1 MRLHDKV
8 AIVTGGARGIG
19 AAIAG
24 RYGAEGA
31 LVVIADVN
39 EEGAERTAA
48 EIEAAGGRAFACGFD
63 VTRQA
68 DIDRLVQTVAE
79 RAGGL
84 DILVNNAGVFDMGPL
99 LEISRERWDRLFEV
113 NAKGLFF
120 TLQAAARQMIEQGH
134 GGKIINLASQAGR
147 FGVAM
152 VLPYRDQ
159 GGGDQHHPVG
169 GARADRARDQRQ
181 RDRAGVVDTEMWT
194 LVDQLYARY
203 QHLPVGEKK
212 RRVEAVP
219 YGRMGVPEDLAGA
232 AVFLASADADYVVGQ
247 TLNVDGGN
255 RLAEPCARAGVK
267 QFTGSRHAH

>member
-39 EEGAERTAA
+39 EDGAQRAA
-48 EIEAAGGRAFACGFD
+48 AAIEAAGGRAFACGFD

-68 DIDRLVQTVAE
+68 DIDRLLQTVAE

-120 TLQAAARQMIEQGH
+120 MLQAAARRIGLH
-134 GGKIINLASQAGR
+134 VAGR
-147 FGVAM
+147 QRRSAM
-152 VLPYRDQ
+152 H
-159 GGGDQHHPVG
+159 GD
-169 GARADRARDQRQ
+169 ADRHRTPQRRAAEQPAAQARTGQPSQ
-181 RDRAGVVDTEMWT
+181 CLTGGV
-194 LVDQLYARY
+194 
-203 QHLPVGEKK
+203 
-212 RRVEAVP
+212 
-219 YGRMGVPEDLAGA
+219 LAA
-232 AVFLASADADYVVGQ
+232 F
-247 TLNVDGGN
+247 
-255 RLAEPCARAGVK
+255 P
-267 QFTGSRHAH
+267 RH